1 MAVMR
6 RPWQILIISLAIS
19 MPIFAT
25 SNSLAAAKAGAT
37 CSKLGMT
44 STNLG
49 KKFTCIKS
57 GKKLVWNSGVK
68 IPVATTPK
76 ATPTPT
82 PSETPTPT
90 PSETP
95 TPTPT
100 STPTVDLSSLPQS
113 DGTFIDNSTIKGKAL
128 FGYQGWFGCPQDNT
142 GPSWVHWFDYDKPP
156 ISSSL
161 TVDLWPDTTELTS
174 SELCP
179 TQVLTSDG
187 QPLNGYSGYNL
198 LTVMRHFA
206 WMQQY
211 KIDGVALQRFLAPL
225 LDPRFKT
232 RGQVLLTNE
241 QKAAERYGRVMYLEY
256 DFSSQMSGQDLVNLA
271 ESDWKDQVD
280 RGLTNSSSYLHEK
293 GLPLVELWGIGIP
306 GSDNLSAANVTD
318 LLSFFQS
325 NSDPKYRAT
334 VIGGTGSYWRTGTGD
349 AQPGAEWAKAYR
361 SFDFINPWAVGRF
374 GSHYPVEGQKY
385 LQDVTIPDLLE
396 TQKLG
401 IGYMPV
407 IWPGFSW
414 TNLMSNRG
422 SSSPSNSIARACGSF
437 LWTQAIN
444 AISSGATQIQ
454 IAMFDE
460 IDEGTAMY
468 KLVPATKYFSA
479 GSNLIGLD
487 VDGCTLNSDYYLR
500 LGSAVGSALR
510 KEIPVQRTLPIPLQP
525 GESIGGL
532 DFTRGL

>member
-1 MAVMR
+1 
-6 RPWQILIISLAIS
+6 

-25 SNSLAAAKAGAT
+25 SNSLAAVKAGGSCPKAGA
-37 CSKLGMT
+37 T

-68 IPVATTPK
+68 IPAVPKPKVIPTPSSTPTESP
-76 ATPTPT
+76 APTPTDTPAPTPTPT
-82 PSETPTPT
+82 P
-90 PSETP
+90 
-95 TPTPT
+95 
-100 STPTVDLSSLPQS
+100 TPTVDLSSLPQS
-113 DGTFIDNSTIKGKAL
+113 DGTVIDNTTIKGKAL

-142 GPSWVHWFDYDKPP
+142 GPSWVHWFDYDKAPV
-156 ISSSL
+156 SSSL
-161 TVDLWPDTTELTS
+161 TVDLWPDTTELTP

-179 TQVLTSDG
+179 TQVLTADG

-256 DFSSQMSGQDLVNLA
+256 DFSSQMDGEDLVNLA

-306 GSDNLSAANVTD
+306 GSDKLSAANVTD
-318 LLSFFQS
+318 LISFFQT
-325 NSDPKYRAT
+325 NPDPKYRAT

-361 SFDFINPWAVGRF
+361 SFDLINPWAVGRF
-374 GSHYPVEGQKY
+374 GSHYPVEAQKY
-385 LQDVTIPDLLE
+385 LQEVTIPDLLE

-407 IWPGFSW
+407 IWPGFTW

-422 SSSPSNSIARACGSF
+422 SSSPSNSIARACGTF
-437 LWTQAIN
+437 FWTQAIN
-444 AISSGATQIQ
+444 AISAGATQIQ

-468 KLVPATKYFSA
+468 KLVPATKYFLA

-500 LGSAVGSALR
+500 LGAAVSSALR
-510 KEIPVQRTLPIPLQP
+510 KEIPIQRTLPIPLQP